1 MSRLVFFLEEPSARK
16 FLLGFLPKIGFQRHE
31 YEIQRPYSGK
41 QDLLKYF
48 TDDLRDWRDPNDQF
62 LVLVDQDAND
72 CKRLKESGIQAK
84 ARKKC
89 RDQAE
94 KMRVRI
100 ACWELEAWYLGDISA
115 LRLAYPDARDSTWK
129 KIRQEENP
137 DAMMKPS
144 VILKK
149 SVPGFHKGSA
159 AEKMGAILGRKCA
172 ESRRLL
178 RQGRGKSQLLRQFLL
193 FRPKDGRLPAGIA
206 REIEGVGLLRG
217 GTRFW

>member
-48 TDDLRDWRDPNDQF
+48 TDDLRDWRNPNDQF

-72 CKRLKESGIQAK
+72 CKRLKESGIRAK
-84 ARKKC
+84 AREKC
-89 RDQAE
+89 REQAE

-115 LRLAYPDARDSTWK
+115 LRCAYPDAPDSAWK
-129 KIRQEENP
+129 KIRQAENP

-144 VILKK
+144 DILAQ
-149 SVPGFHKGSA
+149 SVRGFRKGSA

-172 ESRRLL
+172 ESVAYYDKGSANRNCSASFCCFAQTMADFL
-178 RQGRGKSQLLRQFLL
+178 RELRV
-193 FRPKDGRLPAGIA
+193 K
-206 REIEGVGLLRG
+206 
-217 GTRFW
+217 